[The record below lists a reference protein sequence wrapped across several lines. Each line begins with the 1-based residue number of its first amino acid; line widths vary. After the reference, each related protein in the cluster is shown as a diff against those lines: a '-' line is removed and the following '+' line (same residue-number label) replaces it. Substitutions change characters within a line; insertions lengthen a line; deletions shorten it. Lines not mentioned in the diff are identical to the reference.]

1 LKGEGR
7 HPNGIVIR
15 LRDDSLT
22 GMIRSVLSRRQMNF
36 NGPSQFVTNGACPA
50 PLDAILHLA
59 AIKTAAKYRL
69 ANLFIWVSREQR
81 GRE

>member
-1 LKGEGR
+1 
-7 HPNGIVIR
+7 
-15 LRDDSLT
+15 
-22 GMIRSVLSRRQMNF
+22 MIRSVLSRRPMNF
-36 NGPSQFVTNGACPA
+36 NGPSQSVTNGAYPA
-50 PLDAILHLA
+50 PLDAIVHLA

>member
-1 LKGEGR
+1 
-7 HPNGIVIR
+7 
-15 LRDDSLT
+15 
-22 GMIRSVLSRRQMNF
+22 MNF
-36 NGPSQFVTNGACPA
+36 NGPSQIVTNGACPA
-50 PLDAILHLA
+50 PLDAIVHLA

>member
-1 LKGEGR
+1 MRTYIGHDRAGR
-7 HPNGIVIR
+7 ANV
-15 LRDDSLT
+15 LT

-36 NGPSQFVTNGACPA
+36 NGPSQIVTNGACPA
-50 PLDAILHLA
+50 PLDAIVHLA
-59 AIKTAAKYRL
+59 AIKTVAKCRL